1 MAKKNGV
8 AQCIC
13 SFLHNSCKTTD
24 LTKPYWVFCLFLA
37 SVSTVFHTTFEQL
50 WDNRSTKPTA
60 VIVIAI
66 VVERMNKMMSVSPR
80 AAHQL
85 WINLDNKCHSN
96 TSAASDTTHQ
106 QLLDEATEKPA
117 G

>member
-1 MAKKNGV
+1 
-8 AQCIC
+8 
-13 SFLHNSCKTTD
+13 
-24 LTKPYWVFCLFLA
+24 
-37 SVSTVFHTTFEQL
+37 
-50 WDNRSTKPTA
+50 
-60 VIVIAI
+60 
-66 VVERMNKMMSVSPR
+66 MMSVSPR

-85 WINLDNKCHSN
+85 WINLDNKCHSY